1 MNSSQIIQKNIRYL
15 RTTLGITQEQLA
27 FISGLTSAC
36 VSRLER
42 DSKCNPKGFVP
53 FVNIPVQTLDH
64 IAEGLKIQTAQLFD
78 EQLASEEGKCI
89 TELQRCM
96 NEIMK
101 LDVDKQ
107 RDVIHLLDNYIQ
119 LGQIF

>member
-1 MNSSQIIQKNIRYL
+1 MYYDVEKRFLMNSSQIIQKNIRYL

-42 DSKCNPKGFVP
+42 DSKCNPT
-53 FVNIPVQTLDH
+53 VQTLDH

-101 LDVDKQ
+101 LDV
-107 RDVIHLLDNYIQ
+107 IHLLDNYIQ

>member
-42 DSKCNPKGFVP
+42 DSKCNPT
-53 FVNIPVQTLDH
+53 VQTLDH

-96 NEIMK
+96 NEIIK
-101 LDVDKQ
+101 LDADKQ